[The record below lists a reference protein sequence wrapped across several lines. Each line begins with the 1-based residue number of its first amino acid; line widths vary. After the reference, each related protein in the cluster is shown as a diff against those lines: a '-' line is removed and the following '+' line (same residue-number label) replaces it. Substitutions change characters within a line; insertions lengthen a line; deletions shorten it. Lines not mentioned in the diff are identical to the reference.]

1 MTPCAEYWDW
11 DVLPYDP
18 VHRYSS
24 LEIRRNVVLFELV
37 GIFNQN
43 G

>member
-1 MTPCAEYWDW
+1 MTPCVEYWDW

-18 VHRYSS
+18 VQWYSS

-37 GIFNQN
+37 GIFNQD